1 MLRKFTHLEELEE
14 RGLIPVTKEDEKAI
28 KLNLTL
34 LEKEY
39 LIKLIKEDQK
49 SNKPLSNEFC
59 VNTSALLQYLGYWP

>member
-1 MLRKFTHLEELEE
+1 M
-14 RGLIPVTKEDEKAI
+14 
-28 KLNLTL
+28 LNLTI

-59 VNTSALLQYLGYWP
+59 VNTSALLQYLGYWPVLR